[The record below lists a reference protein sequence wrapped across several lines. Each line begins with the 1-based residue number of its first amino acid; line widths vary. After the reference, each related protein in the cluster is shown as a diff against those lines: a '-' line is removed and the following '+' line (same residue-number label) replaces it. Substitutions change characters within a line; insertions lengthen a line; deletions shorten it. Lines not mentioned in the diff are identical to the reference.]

1 MTIAPDAAR
10 QEPAPYKAMRDAVE
24 SLHDTVPGKFEITR
38 EGIVHDMMAPSGPHE
53 LTVLRVRK
61 RLERIM
67 PEELAAHSGAPDVE
81 DRPEGVLR
89 LPDIMLIAEID
100 MEIQGSFDPRTLLA
114 AVEVVS
120 RSNPDNDWVGKM
132 RDYPL
137 LGVPVYAVFDPRTG
151 TGAVMSDIHQTPD
164 GPRYATRRDFLYGE
178 DVTIAQWTISTDGL
192 PRYEDAGE

>member
-10 QEPAPYKAMRDAVE
+10 SESPQYRAMREALE
-24 SLHDTVPGKFEITR
+24 SLEDTVPGKFEITKT
-38 EGIVHDMMAPSGPHE
+38 GMVHDMMAPSAPHE
-53 LTVLRVRK
+53 LTVARVRRRFEK
-61 RLERIM
+61 VM
-67 PEELAAHSGAPDVE
+67 PEALVAHSGAPDVE
-81 DRPEGVLR
+81 DRPEGILR
-89 LPDIMLIAEID
+89 LPDIMLIAEAD
-100 MEIQGSFDPRTLLA
+100 MEGQGSFDPRTLLA

-151 TGAVMSDIHQTPD
+151 TGAVMSDIHETPD

-192 PRYEDAGE
+192 PRYEDQ